1 MKPTEV
7 DKVLNDLLTKYKV
20 FSELVITSFDKERSK
35 EMLQKILDEK
45 EGKDAARDQASNN

>member
-1 MKPTEV
+1 MDTTEI
-7 DKVLNDLLTKYKV
+7 DKALNDLLTKYRV